1 MRSRFEWRKYTRMRR
16 AYYFLLITSLSLLG
30 CAQNQVKT
38 VGFPGKHQDHLQLT
52 SRDYDQR
59 EEIDDDALNFHNGNF
74 DPDPD
79 FPYF

>member
-1 MRSRFEWRKYTRMRR
+1 MRR
-16 AYYFLLITSLSLLG
+16 AYCFLLITSLSLFG

-38 VGFPGKHQDHLQLT
+38 VGFPGKRQDHLQLT

-59 EEIDDDALNFHNGNF
+59 EEVDDDTLNFHNGNF